1 MLAFHDI
8 ATSRDDIAAAVTR
21 LEREPKRV
29 RLNKGVAGR
38 GAKLLT
44 EKQQA
49 RLVEMTKFYPRV
61 DFEPIELG

>member
-1 MLAFHDI
+1 
-8 ATSRDDIAAAVTR
+8 